1 MATTTD
7 TTNASFQLAADFV
20 NYTNASIFLT
30 GKAGTGKTTFLKYCK
45 ENEKKNTAI
54 VAPTGVAA
62 INAGGTTIH
71 SFFQLPFTPF
81 IPESR
86 GFGNNETVTDKHSL
100 IGKLRLTNDRKE
112 VMQQLELLIIDEI
125 SMVRCDVLDAIDTVL
140 RHVRS
145 RYSQPFGGVQVLLIG
160 DMHQLPPV
168 AKEEEWQLLSP
179 YYKSPYFFNSQ
190 VIENQPPVYV
200 ELNKI
205 YRQKDERFVTLL
217 NKVRNNEMDKSAF
230 DLLHSRYHP
239 TFNPPKEEGFIT
251 LTTHNNKA
259 DNINFKALNELK
271 EKPFSYKATVIGDF
285 SEKAY
290 PADVE
295 LQLKVGAQVMFIK
308 NDVEK
313 VRRYYNGKI
322 GVVTKLEAEK
332 IMVLCD
338 GYTVP
343 IEVRKETWRN
353 IRYSVDKTTNHIEE
367 NELGS
372 FSQFP
377 LRLAWAITIHK
388 SQGLTFEKAIIDAGD
403 AFAPGQV
410 YVALSRC
417 TSLEGM
423 TLHSH
428 IQNSSLHSD
437 NRISNFARLQKTSDE
452 QLQLLQSAK
461 HIFQKAEIIALFDFT
476 GLLKEIEAI
485 VLTINCQ
492 LTSFNKEALPWILK
506 VEKLI
511 AATQDIAN
519 KFAPQLQDLLHQP
532 ILPESNEAFQKRV
545 IAASKHF
552 SSSMQIIKE
561 NIQKCPVVTD
571 SKIISGDF
579 NKILNA
585 LLKNIGFRLH
595 LLTGT
600 HNGFEVNEYLKS
612 KRSFNRQIQLVN
624 IYAGKSTNSYTDSP
638 YPELHQLLRKK
649 RDEICDKKGVVIY
662 MVANSKSLE
671 EMVKFLPQTF
681 DELNKISGFG
691 PGKTMQYGETFLSII
706 NNYCEENNL
715 HSNMENVPVKKARK
729 VRGSSTAEKP
739 NTKLLSFTLYKDGK
753 NISQIANERVLSMAT
768 IEGHLAHYIGT
779 GEINV
784 NDLVTEAKLLLIKI
798 SIEKNG
804 AENYKAIA
812 DECKQ
817 QVSYG
822 EIRMVAASLKKHVNE
837 SSNQS

>member
-1 MATTTD
+1 MATITD
-7 TTNASFQLAADFV
+7 TSNASFQLAADFV
-20 NYTNASIFLT
+20 NYTNATIFLT

-86 GFGNNETVTDKHSL
+86 GFGNNEHVTDKHSL

-145 RYSQPFGGVQVLLIG
+145 RHSQAFGGVQVLLIG

-190 VIENQPPVYV
+190 VIESYPPVYV

-205 YRQKDERFVTLL
+205 YRQKDERFVALL
-217 NKVRNNEMDKSAF
+217 NKVRNNQMDVSDF
-230 DLLHSRYHP
+230 ELLHSRYHP
-239 TFNPPKEEGFIT
+239 TFKPAKEEGFIT

-259 DNINFKALNELK
+259 DAINYKALNELK
-271 EKPFSYKATVIGDF
+271 EKVFSYKAAIIGDF
-285 SEKAY
+285 NEKAY
-290 PADVE
+290 PADE
-295 LQLKVGAQVMFIK
+295 DLLLKVGAQVMFIK

-322 GVVTKLEAEK
+322 GVVTQLEIEK
-332 IMVLCD
+332 IMVLCNGD
-338 GYTVP
+338 SVP

-388 SQGLTFEKAIIDAGD
+388 SQGLTFEKAIIDAGN

-437 NRISNFARLQKTSDE
+437 NRITNFARLQKTSLE
-452 QLQLLQSAK
+452 QLQILHSAK
-461 HIFQKAEIIALFDFT
+461 HAFQKEEIINLFDFT
-476 GLLKEIEAI
+476 ELVKEIEPI
-485 VLTINCQ
+485 VGIINSQ
-492 LTSFNKEALPWILK
+492 LTSFNKEALPWILEL
-506 VEKLI
+506 EKLVI
-511 AATQDIAN
+511 ATQDISN
-519 KFAPQLQDLLHQP
+519 KFNPQLLGYLVESV
-532 ILPESNEAFQKRV
+532 LPESNEIFQKRV
-545 IAASKHF
+545 VAASKHF
-552 SSSMQIIKE
+552 SGSMKQIKE
-561 NIQKCPVVTD
+561 NIEKCFVVTD
-571 SKIISGDF
+571 SKIIAGDF
-579 NKILNA
+579 NKLLNE
-585 LLKNIGFRLH
+585 LLKNIDFRLH
-595 LLTGT
+595 MLTAV

-612 KRSFNRQIQLVN
+612 KRSFNGQIQLVN
-624 IYAGKSTNSYTDSP
+624 IYAGKSTISYADSP
-638 YPELHQLLRKK
+638 YPILHQLLRKK
-649 RDEICDKKGVVIY
+649 RDEICDRKSVAIY
-662 MVANSKSLE
+662 MVANSKSLD

-681 DELNKISGFG
+681 EDLNQISGFG
-691 PGKTMQYGETFLSII
+691 PGKTGQYGEAFLSII

-715 HSNMENVPVKKARK
+715 HSNMESVSVKKVRK
-729 VRGSSTAEKP
+729 VKGIANADKP
-739 NTKLLSFTLYKDGK
+739 NTKLLSFTLYKKGK
-753 NISQIANERVLSMAT
+753 TISQIAQERVFSAAT

-779 GEINV
+779 GEVDV
-784 NDLVTEAKLLLIKI
+784 NELVTEAKQLLIKS
-798 SIEKNG
+798 SIKKNG
-804 AENYKAIA
+804 AENFKAIA
-812 DECKQ
+812 GDCKQ

-822 EIRMVAASLKKHVNE
+822 EIRMVAASLKNPA
-837 SSNQS
+837 NQS